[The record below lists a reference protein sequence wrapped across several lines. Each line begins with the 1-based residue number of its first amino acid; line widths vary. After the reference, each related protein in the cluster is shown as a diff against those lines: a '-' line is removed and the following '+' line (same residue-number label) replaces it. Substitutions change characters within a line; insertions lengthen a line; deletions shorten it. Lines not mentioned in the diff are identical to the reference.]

1 MRLWGV
7 GGTES
12 LGEVVIFKRV
22 EDSSMPCQDLPASPT
37 MQSLRRVRF
46 SPFLITSLP
55 SQKDLASSAFIPYK
69 ACEKV
74 PLKEEIWLF
83 LQLFTNAGRE
93 EEYATH
99 TAFLSSQL
107 WANCFQ
113 NAVSEMTR
121 MGIFFPQKLALC
133 RIVFFSIGGR
143 PNSPLYL
150 KLRRTR
156 NLSTDLSDFLTFWL
170 NKPIDKVGT
179 SQSKPHMLSNRHW
192 VTRKTKQANQKSR
205 NL

>member
-1 MRLWGV
+1 MSSGKNSEWPRHIPKNCENETSDPRVRLWGV

-74 PLKEEIWLF
+74 PLKEEI
-83 LQLFTNAGRE
+83 
-93 EEYATH
+93 
-99 TAFLSSQL
+99 
-107 WANCFQ
+107 
-113 NAVSEMTR
+113 
-121 MGIFFPQKLALC
+121 
-133 RIVFFSIGGR
+133 
-143 PNSPLYL
+143 
-150 KLRRTR
+150 
-156 NLSTDLSDFLTFWL
+156 
-170 NKPIDKVGT
+170 
-179 SQSKPHMLSNRHW
+179 
-192 VTRKTKQANQKSR
+192 
-205 NL
+205 